1 MRGKEYNM
9 TFSLELTQSYLT
21 LLREETLPAIGCTE
35 PVAVALCA
43 AEASACLLKEP
54 YRLHLEVSPYIL
66 KNGMHVGIPGTAGL
80 TGLDLACALGSLLP
94 HPEKQ
99 MTILGDVSDE
109 KLSKAKAIVQSGSVS
124 VGSADTPYKVWVD
137 VRIDAADGH
146 WARAVIQGTHTHV
159 LLVEKDGQPLRT
171 DRCQESESR
180 DMPAITLE
188 SVYAFATTVPQVDLE
203 FLDEI
208 IRVNTRIACEGLAR
222 DYGLCVGRH
231 LANSPDAAQQ
241 VIAVTAAAADARMS
255 GCQLPVMTNM
265 GSGNQGITASLPVI
279 ETAHLLGASHEQL
292 LRALAISELVAMEVK
307 THIGRLSALCG
318 CSIAAAIGAASAMVF
333 LRGGNFEQIAY
344 AVNMMVGDV
353 TGIIC
358 DGAKPGC
365 ALKIA
370 TAVSAA
376 QRAAVLA
383 LSLEHTVQP
392 YGIVSSDVE
401 ATIQNLGTLGR
412 DGMGNANDVV
422 LRMMLDGRH
431 DENVLRL

>member
-1 MRGKEYNM
+1 
-9 TFSLELTQSYLT
+9 
-21 LLREETLPAIGCTE
+21 
-35 PVAVALCA
+35 
-43 AEASACLLKEP
+43 
-54 YRLHLEVSPYIL
+54 
-66 KNGMHVGIPGTAGL
+66 MHVGIPGTAGL

-124 VGSADTPYKVWVD
+124 VRSADTPYKVWVD

-180 DMPAITLE
+180 NMPAITLE
-188 SVYAFATTVPQVDLE
+188 SVYAFATTVSQADLE

-279 ETAHLLGASHEQL
+279 ETAHLLGASYEQL

-422 LRMMLDGRH
+422 LRMMLDGQH

>member
-1 MRGKEYNM
+1 M
-9 TFSLELTQSYLT
+9 TFNMELTQSYLT

-124 VGSADTPYKVWVD
+124 VRSADTPYKVWVD

-188 SVYAFATTVPQVDLE
+188 SVYAFATTVSQADLE

-279 ETAHLLGASHEQL
+279 ETAHLLGASREQL

-318 CSIAAAIGAASAMVF
+318 CSIAAAIGAHKAVF
-333 LRGGNFEQIAY
+333 LTDVDGLY
-344 AVNMMVGDV
+344 ADWPDKNSLIGRIGVENLRDMLPDLESGMRPKMEACV
-353 TGIIC
+353 
-358 DGAKPGC
+358 
-365 ALKIA
+365 
-370 TAVSAA
+370 
-376 QRAAVLA
+376 RA
-383 LSLEHTVQP
+383 
-392 YGIVSSDVE
+392 
-401 ATIQNLGTLGR
+401 
-412 DGMGNANDVV
+412 
-422 LRMMLDGRH
+422 LDGGVPQAHIIDGRKPH
-431 DENVLRL
+431 SILNEIFTTDGIGTMVVPEDGIEMRSSYGN

>member
-1 MRGKEYNM
+1 M
-9 TFSLELTQSYLT
+9 TFNMELTQSYLT

-124 VGSADTPYKVWVD
+124 VRSADTPYKVWVD

-159 LLVEKDGQPLRT
+159 LLVEKDGQSLRT

-188 SVYAFATTVPQVDLE
+188 SVYAFATTVSQADLE

-333 LRGGNFEQIAY
+333 LRGGNFEQIVY

-422 LRMMLDGRH
+422 LRMMLDGQH

>member
-1 MRGKEYNM
+1 M
-9 TFSLELTQSYLT
+9 TFNMELTQSYLT
-21 LLREETLPAIGCTE
+21 LLREDTLPAIGCTE

-124 VGSADTPYKVWVD
+124 VRSADTPYKVWVD

-188 SVYAFATTVPQVDLE
+188 SVYAFATTVSQADLE

-279 ETAHLLGASHEQL
+279 ETAHLLGASREQL

-422 LRMMLDGRH
+422 LRMMLDGQH

>member
-1 MRGKEYNM
+1 M
-9 TFSLELTQSYLT
+9 ELTQSYLT

-66 KNGMHVGIPGTAGL
+66 KNGMYVGIPGTAGL

-124 VGSADTPYKVWVD
+124 VRSADTPYKVWVD

-159 LLVEKDGQPLRT
+159 LLVEKDGQSLRT

-188 SVYAFATTVPQVDLE
+188 SVYAFATTVSQADLE

-358 DGAKPGC
+358 DGAKPVC

-422 LRMMLDGRH
+422 LRMMLDGQH

>member
-1 MRGKEYNM
+1 M
-9 TFSLELTQSYLT
+9 TFNMELTQSYLT

-94 HPEKQ
+94 HPERQ

-124 VGSADTPYKVWVD
+124 VRSADTPYKVWVD

-188 SVYAFATTVPQVDLE
+188 SVYAFATTVSQADLE

-279 ETAHLLGASHEQL
+279 ETAHLLGASREQL

-318 CSIAAAIGAASAMVF
+318 CTIAAAIGAASAMVF

-422 LRMMLDGRH
+422 LRMMLDGQH

>member
-1 MRGKEYNM
+1 M
-9 TFSLELTQSYLT
+9 TFNMELTQSYLT

-109 KLSKAKAIVQSGSVS
+109 KLSKARAIVQSGSVS
-124 VGSADTPYKVWVD
+124 VRSADTPYKVWVD

-188 SVYAFATTVPQVDLE
+188 SVYAFATTVSQADLE

-279 ETAHLLGASHEQL
+279 ETAHLLGTSHEQL

-422 LRMMLDGRH
+422 LRMMLDGQH

>member
-1 MRGKEYNM
+1 M
-9 TFSLELTQSYLT
+9 TFNMELTQSYLT

-109 KLSKAKAIVQSGSVS
+109 KLSKARAIVQSGSVS
-124 VGSADTPYKVWVD
+124 VRSADTPYKVWVD

-188 SVYAFATTVPQVDLE
+188 SVYAFATTVSQADLE

-255 GCQLPVMTNM
+255 GCLLPVMTNM

-422 LRMMLDGRH
+422 LRMMLDGQH

>member
-1 MRGKEYNM
+1 M
-9 TFSLELTQSYLT
+9 TFNMELTQSYLT

-124 VGSADTPYKVWVD
+124 VRSADTPYKVWVD

-188 SVYAFATTVPQVDLE
+188 SVYAFATTVSQADLE

-412 DGMGNANDVV
+412 DGMRNANDVV
-422 LRMMLDGRH
+422 LRMMLDGQH

>member
-1 MRGKEYNM
+1 M
-9 TFSLELTQSYLT
+9 TFNMELTQSYLT

-124 VGSADTPYKVWVD
+124 VRSADTPYKVWVD

-180 DMPAITLE
+180 NMPAITLE
-188 SVYAFATTVPQVDLE
+188 SVYAFATTVSQADLE

-353 TGIIC
+353 TAIIC

-422 LRMMLDGRH
+422 LRMMLDGQH

>member
-1 MRGKEYNM
+1 M
-9 TFSLELTQSYLT
+9 TFNMELTQSYLT

-124 VGSADTPYKVWVD
+124 VRSADTPYKVWVD

-180 DMPAITLE
+180 NMPAITLE
-188 SVYAFATTVPQVDLE
+188 SVYAFATTVSQADLE

-344 AVNMMVGDV
+344 AVNMVVGDV

-422 LRMMLDGRH
+422 LRMMLDGQH

>member
-1 MRGKEYNM
+1 M
-9 TFSLELTQSYLT
+9 ELTQSYLT

-124 VGSADTPYKVWVD
+124 VRSADTPYKVWVD

-188 SVYAFATTVPQVDLE
+188 SVYAFATTVSQADLE

-422 LRMMLDGRH
+422 LRMMLDGQH

>member
-1 MRGKEYNM
+1 M
-9 TFSLELTQSYLT
+9 TFNMELTQSYLT

-54 YRLHLEVSPYIL
+54 YRLYLEVSPYIL

-124 VGSADTPYKVWVD
+124 VRSADTPYKVWVD

-188 SVYAFATTVPQVDLE
+188 SVYAFATTVSQADLE

-279 ETAHLLGASHEQL
+279 ETAHLLGASREQL

-422 LRMMLDGRH
+422 LRMMLDGQH

>member
-1 MRGKEYNM
+1 M
-9 TFSLELTQSYLT
+9 TFNMELTQSYLT

-124 VGSADTPYKVWVD
+124 VRSADTPYKVWVD
-137 VRIDAADGH
+137 VRIDAADGQ

-188 SVYAFATTVPQVDLE
+188 SVYAFATTVSQADLE

-279 ETAHLLGASHEQL
+279 ETAHLLGTSHEQL

-422 LRMMLDGRH
+422 LRMMLDGQH

>member
-1 MRGKEYNM
+1 M

-109 KLSKAKAIVQSGSVS
+109 KLSKAKAIVQSGIVS
-124 VGSADTPYKVWVD
+124 IGSADTPYKVWVD

>member
-1 MRGKEYNM
+1 M
-9 TFSLELTQSYLT
+9 TFNMELTQSYLT

-124 VGSADTPYKVWVD
+124 VRSADTPYKVWVD

-188 SVYAFATTVPQVDLE
+188 SVYAFATTVSQADLE

-279 ETAHLLGASHEQL
+279 ETAHLLGASREQL

-333 LRGGNFEQIAY
+333 LRGGNVEQLAS
-344 AVNMMVGDV
+344 AVNLMVGDI

-422 LRMMLDGRH
+422 LRMMLDGQH

>member
-1 MRGKEYNM
+1 M
-9 TFSLELTQSYLT
+9 TFNMELTQSYLT

-124 VGSADTPYKVWVD
+124 VRSADTPYKVWVD

-180 DMPAITLE
+180 NMPAITLE
-188 SVYAFATTVPQVDLE
+188 SVYAFATTVSQADLE

-241 VIAVTAAAADARMS
+241 VISVTAAAADARMS

-279 ETAHLLGASHEQL
+279 ETAHLLGASREQL

-422 LRMMLDGRH
+422 LRMMLDGQH

>member
-1 MRGKEYNM
+1 M
-9 TFSLELTQSYLT
+9 TFNMELTQSYLT

-99 MTILGDVSDE
+99 MIILGDVSDE

-124 VGSADTPYKVWVD
+124 VRSADTPYKVWVD

-188 SVYAFATTVPQVDLE
+188 SVYAFATTVSQADLE

-318 CSIAAAIGAASAMVF
+318 CSIAAAIGTASAMVF

-412 DGMGNANDVV
+412 EGMGNANDVV
-422 LRMMLDGRH
+422 LRMMLDGQH

>member
-1 MRGKEYNM
+1 M
-9 TFSLELTQSYLT
+9 TFNMELTQSYLT
-21 LLREETLPAIGCTE
+21 LLREDTLPAIGCTE

-43 AEASACLLKEP
+43 AEASPCLLKEP

-124 VGSADTPYKVWVD
+124 VRSADTPYKVWVD

-188 SVYAFATTVPQVDLE
+188 SVYAFATTVSQADLE

-279 ETAHLLGASHEQL
+279 ETAHLLGASREQL

-422 LRMMLDGRH
+422 LRMMLDGQH

>member
-1 MRGKEYNM
+1 M
-9 TFSLELTQSYLT
+9 TFNMELTQSYLT

-124 VGSADTPYKVWVD
+124 VRSADTPYKVWVD

-188 SVYAFATTVPQVDLE
+188 SVYAFATTVSQADLE

-279 ETAHLLGASHEQL
+279 ETAHLLGASREQL

-422 LRMMLDGRH
+422 LRMMLDGQH

>member
-1 MRGKEYNM
+1 M
-9 TFSLELTQSYLT
+9 TFNMELTQSYLT

-54 YRLHLEVSPYIL
+54 YRLHLEASPYIL

-124 VGSADTPYKVWVD
+124 VRSADTPYKVWVD

-188 SVYAFATTVPQVDLE
+188 SVYAFATTVSQADLE

-279 ETAHLLGASHEQL
+279 ETAHLLGASREQL

-422 LRMMLDGRH
+422 LRMMLDGQH

>member
-1 MRGKEYNM
+1 M
-9 TFSLELTQSYLT
+9 TFNMELTQSYLT

-80 TGLDLACALGSLLP
+80 TGLDLACALGTLLP

-124 VGSADTPYKVWVD
+124 VRSADTPYKVWVD

-188 SVYAFATTVPQVDLE
+188 SVYAFATTVSQADLE

-318 CSIAAAIGAASAMVF
+318 CSIAAAIGTASAMVF

-412 DGMGNANDVV
+412 EGMGNANDVV
-422 LRMMLDGRH
+422 LRMMLDGQH

>member
-1 MRGKEYNM
+1 M
-9 TFSLELTQSYLT
+9 ELTQSYLT

-54 YRLHLEVSPYIL
+54 YRLNLEVSPYIL

-124 VGSADTPYKVWVD
+124 VRSADTPYKVWVD

-188 SVYAFATTVPQVDLE
+188 SVYAFATTVSQADLE

-231 LANSPDAAQQ
+231 LANSPDTAQQ

-422 LRMMLDGRH
+422 LRMMLDGQH

>member
-1 MRGKEYNM
+1 M
-9 TFSLELTQSYLT
+9 ELTQSYLT

-94 HPEKQ
+94 HPEMQ

-124 VGSADTPYKVWVD
+124 VRSADTPYKVWVD

-180 DMPAITLE
+180 NMPAITLE
-188 SVYAFATTVPQVDLE
+188 SVYAFATTVSQADLE

-279 ETAHLLGASHEQL
+279 ETAHLLGASYEQL

-422 LRMMLDGRH
+422 LRMMLDGQH

>member
-1 MRGKEYNM
+1 M
-9 TFSLELTQSYLT
+9 TFNMELTQSYLT

-124 VGSADTPYKVWVD
+124 VRSADTPYKVWVD

-188 SVYAFATTVPQVDLE
+188 SVYAFATTVSQADLE

-231 LANSPDAAQQ
+231 LANSLDAAQQ

-279 ETAHLLGASHEQL
+279 ETAHLLGASREQL

-422 LRMMLDGRH
+422 LRMMLDGQH

>member
-1 MRGKEYNM
+1 M
-9 TFSLELTQSYLT
+9 TFNMELTQSYLT

-124 VGSADTPYKVWVD
+124 VRSADTPYKVWVD

-159 LLVEKDGQPLRT
+159 LLVEKDDQPLRT

-188 SVYAFATTVPQVDLE
+188 SVYAFATTVSQADLE

-279 ETAHLLGASHEQL
+279 ETAHLLGASREQL

-422 LRMMLDGRH
+422 LRMMLDGQH

>member
-1 MRGKEYNM
+1 M
-9 TFSLELTQSYLT
+9 TFNMELTQSYLT

-124 VGSADTPYKVWVD
+124 VRSADTPYKVWVD

-188 SVYAFATTVPQVDLE
+188 SVYAFATTVSQADLE

-279 ETAHLLGASHEQL
+279 ETAHLLGASREQL

-307 THIGRLSALCG
+307 TYIGRLSALCG

-422 LRMMLDGRH
+422 LRMMLDGQH

>member
-1 MRGKEYNM
+1 M
-9 TFSLELTQSYLT
+9 TFNMELTQSYLT

-124 VGSADTPYKVWVD
+124 VRSADTPYKVWVD

-188 SVYAFATTVPQVDLE
+188 SVYAFATTVSQADLE

-318 CSIAAAIGAASAMVF
+318 CSIAAAIGTASAMVF

-412 DGMGNANDVV
+412 EGMGNANDVV
-422 LRMMLDGRH
+422 LRMMLDGQH

>member
-1 MRGKEYNM
+1 M
-9 TFSLELTQSYLT
+9 TFNMELTQSYLT

-124 VGSADTPYKVWVD
+124 VRSADTPYKVWVD

-188 SVYAFATTVPQVDLE
+188 SVYAFATTVSQADLE

-279 ETAHLLGASHEQL
+279 ETAHLLGASREQL

-422 LRMMLDGRH
+422 LRMMLDGKH

>member
-1 MRGKEYNM
+1 M
-9 TFSLELTQSYLT
+9 TFNMELTQSYLT

-35 PVAVALCA
+35 LVAVALCA

-124 VGSADTPYKVWVD
+124 VRSADTPYKVWVD

-180 DMPAITLE
+180 NMPAITLE
-188 SVYAFATTVPQVDLE
+188 SVYAFATTVSQADLE

-279 ETAHLLGASHEQL
+279 ETAHLLGASYEQL

-353 TGIIC
+353 TDIIC

-422 LRMMLDGRH
+422 LRMMLDGQH

>member
-1 MRGKEYNM
+1 
-9 TFSLELTQSYLT
+9 
-21 LLREETLPAIGCTE
+21 
-35 PVAVALCA
+35 
-43 AEASACLLKEP
+43 
-54 YRLHLEVSPYIL
+54 
-66 KNGMHVGIPGTAGL
+66 MHVGIPGTAGL

-124 VGSADTPYKVWVD
+124 VRSADTPYKVWVD

-188 SVYAFATTVPQVDLE
+188 SVYAFATTVSQADLE

-279 ETAHLLGASHEQL
+279 ETAHLLGASREQL

-422 LRMMLDGRH
+422 LRMMLDGQH

>member
-1 MRGKEYNM
+1 M
-9 TFSLELTQSYLT
+9 ELTQSYLT

-124 VGSADTPYKVWVD
+124 VRSADTPYKVWVD

-188 SVYAFATTVPQVDLE
+188 SVYAFATTVSQADLE

-279 ETAHLLGASHEQL
+279 ETAHLLGASREQL

-422 LRMMLDGRH
+422 LRMMLDGQH

>member
-1 MRGKEYNM
+1 M
-9 TFSLELTQSYLT
+9 TFNMELTQSYLT

-124 VGSADTPYKVWVD
+124 VRSADTPYKVWVD

-180 DMPAITLE
+180 DMPTIALE
-188 SVYAFATTVPQVDLE
+188 SVYAFATTVSQADLE

-422 LRMMLDGRH
+422 LRMMLDGQH

>member
-1 MRGKEYNM
+1 M
-9 TFSLELTQSYLT
+9 ELTQSYLT

-124 VGSADTPYKVWVD
+124 VRSADTPYKVWVD

-188 SVYAFATTVPQVDLE
+188 SVYAFATTVSQADLE

-279 ETAHLLGASHEQL
+279 ETAHLLGASREQL

-318 CSIAAAIGAASAMVF
+318 CSIAAAIGTASAMVF

-412 DGMGNANDVV
+412 EGMGNANDVV
-422 LRMMLDGRH
+422 LRMMLDGQH

>member
-1 MRGKEYNM
+1 M
-9 TFSLELTQSYLT
+9 ELTQSYLT

-124 VGSADTPYKVWVD
+124 VRSADTPYKVWVD

-188 SVYAFATTVPQVDLE
+188 SVYAFATTVSQADLE

-279 ETAHLLGASHEQL
+279 ETAHLLGASREQL

-318 CSIAAAIGAASAMVF
+318 CSIAAAIGTASAMVF

-422 LRMMLDGRH
+422 LRMMLDGQH

>member
-1 MRGKEYNM
+1 M
-9 TFSLELTQSYLT
+9 TFNMELTQSYLT

-124 VGSADTPYKVWVD
+124 VRSADTPYKVWVD

-188 SVYAFATTVPQVDLE
+188 SVYAFATTVSQADLE

-279 ETAHLLGASHEQL
+279 ETAHLLGASREQL

-318 CSIAAAIGAASAMVF
+318 CSIAAAIGAASSMVF

-392 YGIVSSDVE
+392 YGIVSNDVE

-422 LRMMLDGRH
+422 LRMMLDGQH

>member
-1 MRGKEYNM
+1 M
-9 TFSLELTQSYLT
+9 ELTQSYLT

-124 VGSADTPYKVWVD
+124 VRSADTPYKVWVD

-180 DMPAITLE
+180 DMPAIALE
-188 SVYAFATTVPQVDLE
+188 SVYAFATTVSQADLE

-401 ATIQNLGTLGR
+401 ATIQNLGTLGC

-422 LRMMLDGRH
+422 LRMMLDGQH

>member
-1 MRGKEYNM
+1 M
-9 TFSLELTQSYLT
+9 TFNMELTQSYLT

-124 VGSADTPYKVWVD
+124 VRSADTPYKVWVD

-188 SVYAFATTVPQVDLE
+188 SVYAFATTVSQADLE

-279 ETAHLLGASHEQL
+279 ETAHLLGASREQL

-318 CSIAAAIGAASAMVF
+318 CSTAAAIGAASAMVF

-422 LRMMLDGRH
+422 LRMMLDGQH

>member
-1 MRGKEYNM
+1 M
-9 TFSLELTQSYLT
+9 TFNMELTQSYLT

-99 MTILGDVSDE
+99 MPILGDVSDE

-124 VGSADTPYKVWVD
+124 VRSADTPYKVWVD

-180 DMPAITLE
+180 NMPAITLE
-188 SVYAFATTVPQVDLE
+188 SVYAFATTVSQADLE

-279 ETAHLLGASHEQL
+279 ETAHLLGASYEQL

-422 LRMMLDGRH
+422 LRMMLDGQH

>member
-1 MRGKEYNM
+1 M
-9 TFSLELTQSYLT
+9 TFNMELTQSYLT

-124 VGSADTPYKVWVD
+124 VRSADTPYKVWVD

-159 LLVEKDGQPLRT
+159 LLVEKDGQSLRT

-188 SVYAFATTVPQVDLE
+188 SVYAFATTVSQADLE

-318 CSIAAAIGAASAMVF
+318 CSIAAAIGAASATVF

-422 LRMMLDGRH
+422 LRMMLDGQH